1 MDKNDGIVV
10 DYKALGQ
17 RVRKVRLLRE
27 MTQEQVAE
35 KADVVNSYVGVIE
48 RAEKK
53 ASINTLVKI
62 SNALNCSVDYLLGD
76 SLVCGEDRVFD
87 LVIGSKA
94 REAIPTGDMA
104 SLRNL
109 LPLLSGSGNREQE
122 IKLIL
127 QILDNITAYYKD
139 KP

>member
-1 MDKNDGIVV
+1 MDKNNTVV

-17 RVRKVRLLRE
+17 RVKKVRLLRD
-27 MTQEQVAE
+27 MTQEQLAE
-35 KADVVNSYVGVIE
+35 KSDVVNSYVGVIE

-53 ASINTLVKI
+53 ASINTLVKVA
-62 SNALNCSVDYLLGD
+62 NALNCSVDYLLSD
-76 SLVCGEDRVFD
+76 SLVSGEDRVFD

-94 REAIPTGDMA
+94 KEAKPTEDIA
-104 SLRNL
+104 SLRSL
-109 LPLLSGSGNREQE
+109 LPLLSGTGDREQE

-127 QILDNITAYYKD
+127 QILDNITTYYND